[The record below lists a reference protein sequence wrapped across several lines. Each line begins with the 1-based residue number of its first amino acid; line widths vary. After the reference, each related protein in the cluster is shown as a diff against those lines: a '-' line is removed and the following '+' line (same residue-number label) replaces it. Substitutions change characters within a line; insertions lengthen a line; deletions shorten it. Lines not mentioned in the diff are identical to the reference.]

1 VGCSG
6 PAYLPADTYVP
17 PPPDPVVT
25 IGPMLV
31 TVVPGGTQAFAAE
44 VANASSTAV
53 TFSIHE
59 GATGGS
65 VTAAGVYTA
74 PPTIGIYHVVAT
86 SISDQ
91 NFSAVARVT
100 VWPAVA
106 LTTPT
111 GNLQN
116 RRAQFSTATL
126 LSGGADDG
134 KVLVVGGCCNATVIE
149 ASAELYDPASG
160 RFTLTGT
167 MSVSRYA
174 HTATRLPNGNILI
187 TGGFSG
193 ELVGGQPLPKALDT
207 AELYDPNTG
216 NFTAT
221 GSMSVARA
229 LHTATLL
236 PNGQVLIT
244 GGLKSMQGLGDFPFG
259 SDSLLTAE
267 LYDPASGSFTPTP
280 GSMSVARYA
289 HTATLLP
296 DSGMPSDGKVLVVGG
311 TSDSSSS
318 ALATAELF
326 NPTTGTFTATDSLH
340 AARFGHTATVLSNT
354 SGRVLIIGGG
364 SPTAI
369 ESTAEIYDP
378 VNERFAI
385 TTGTALARFE
395 HTATL
400 LTGGDVL
407 VAGGVENDGI
417 IGATVELFDH
427 LTETFTPISMM
438 HSARHE
444 HTATLLPSGALLLT
458 GGEPLRTA
466 ELYP

>member
-1 VGCSG
+1 
-6 PAYLPADTYVP
+6 
-17 PPPDPVVT
+17 
-25 IGPMLV
+25 M
-31 TVVPGGTQAFAAE
+31 PGGTQTFAAD
-44 VANASSTAV
+44 VQNTSNKAV
-53 TFSIHE
+53 IFSVHE
-59 GATGGS
+59 GAAGGS

-74 PPTIGIYHVVAT
+74 PPTLGVYHVVAT
-86 SISDQ
+86 SVADQ
-91 NFSAVARVT
+91 NFSAVAGVT

-111 GNLQN
+111 GNLHDS
-116 RRAQFSTATL
+116 RAQFSTATL

-134 KVLVVGGCCNATVIE
+134 KVLVVGGCCNGNVIE

-160 RFTLTGT
+160 QFELTGA

-207 AELYDPNTG
+207 AEVYDPNTG
-216 NFTAT
+216 TFTAAGT
-221 GSMSVARA
+221 MSVARA

-244 GGLKSMQGLGDFPFG
+244 GGLKSMRGSGDFPFG
-259 SDSLLTAE
+259 DDSLLTAE
-267 LYDPASGSFTPTP
+267 LYDPATGAFTPTP

-296 DSGMPSDGKVLVVGG
+296 ASGMPSDGKVLVVGG
-311 TSDSSSS
+311 TSDSSSI
-318 ALATAELF
+318 ALVTAELF
-326 NPTTGTFTATDSLH
+326 DPTTGTFTATGSLH
-340 AARFGHTATVLSNT
+340 AARFGHTATVLNDT

-364 SPTAI
+364 GPTTI
-369 ESTAEIYDP
+369 ESTAEIFDP

-385 TTGTALARFE
+385 TTGTAMARFE

-407 VAGGVENDGI
+407 VAGGVANDGTR
-417 IGATVELFDH
+417 GATVELFDH

-438 HSARHE
+438 HYARYE
-444 HTATLLPSGALLLT
+444 HTATLLPSGAVLLT
-458 GGEPLRTA
+458 GGEPLKRA